1 MKEGNALEWLDRMMD
16 AIDYMEKHME
26 EQLDIEEVAKA
37 AYSSTFHFQR
47 MFNMLTG
54 MTVAEYM
61 RKRKLTL
68 AAQELAMSSAARVL
82 DVALKYGYDS
92 PESFAKAFRRVHGIT
107 PSAARE
113 PGANLKAYPRISF
126 HLSLKGDKDMDYRIV
141 ERKEYEVVGKLIT
154 VSYKDGENL
163 RRIPEFW
170 GECYKDGTVE
180 KLCAVSGGKD
190 MLGICMD
197 MEFEEEQMSYMIAIE
212 NDGIS
217 TDSSLTTRKIPAANW
232 AVFASIGPLPGA
244 IQKVWERVFQEW
256 LPATGYEHAEAP
268 ELEVYPLGDTT
279 AEDYRCEAWIPVV
292 KK

>member
-1 MKEGNALEWLDRMMD
+1 MEWLDKMMD

-26 EQLDIEEVAKA
+26 EQLNIEEAAKA

-47 MFNMLTG
+47 MFHMLTG

-68 AAQELAMSSAARVL
+68 AAQELVMSKDARVL
-82 DVALKYGYDS
+82 DVALKYGYDT
-92 PESFAKAFRRVHGIT
+92 PESFAKAFRRVHGIS

-113 PGANLKAYPRISF
+113 PEVNLKAYPRISF

-141 ERKEYEVVGKLIT
+141 ERKEYEVIGKAIK
-154 VSYKDGENL
+154 VSCKDGENF

-170 GECYKDGTVE
+170 KECHSDGTNE
-180 KLCAVSGGKD
+180 KLCSASKGNT

-197 MEFEEEQMSYMIAIE
+197 MEFDNEQLTYMIAIE
-212 NDGIS
+212 NNGSIN
-217 TDSSLTTRKIPAANW
+217 DSSLTVRTIPAATW
-232 AVFASIGPLPGA
+232 AVFTSIGPMPGA
-244 IQKVWERVFQEW
+244 IQKVWQRIFQEW

-268 ELEVYPLGDTT
+268 ELEVYLEGDAS
-279 AEDYRCEAWIPVV
+279 AEDYRCEVWIPVV